1 MDAADEQLRSAL
13 AAELLDRIMEQDPAF
28 FERLVMG
35 RPVQYGGLRST
46 FMTGTPPK
54 PLVEST

>member
-28 FERLVMG
+28 FERLVMDVLSNMG
-35 RPVQYGGLRST
+35 VSGPHS
-46 FMTGTPPK
+46 
-54 PLVEST
+54 